1 MSSIAR
7 PYAALADATR
17 LARSGKGM
25 SQRRLSQLLGKSQGY
40 VGHLESGRFRPTVE
54 TLKALAS
61 ALDLPYGQLAI
72 AADYISAEEFE
83 NPLDDRQ
90 LARLHEVEDLTD
102 AEWDSAKDFMR
113 YIRSR
118 RGPPD

>member
-1 MSSIAR
+1 MTSIQQ
-7 PYAALADATR
+7 PYAALAEIVR
-17 LARSGKGM
+17 LARSGKDM

-54 TLKALAS
+54 TLKALAAS
-61 ALDLPYGQLAI
+61 LDLPYGRLAM
-72 AADYISAEEFE
+72 AAEYITADEFE

-102 AEWDSAKDFMR
+102 DEWHSARDFMR

-118 RGPPD
+118 RDVRD

>member
-1 MSSIAR
+1 MTSIER
-7 PYAALADATR
+7 PYAALADTVR
-17 LARSGKGM
+17 QARYGKDI
-25 SQRRLSQLLGKSQGY
+25 SQRRLSQLLGKSTGY

-54 TLKALAS
+54 TLKGLAS
-61 ALDLPYGQLAI
+61 ALDLPYGQLAM
-72 AADYISAEEFE
+72 AADYISAYEFE

-102 AEWDSAKDFMR
+102 AEWDSATDFMR

-118 RGPPD
+118 RGIQD

>member
-1 MSSIAR
+1 MKSIER
-7 PYAALADATR
+7 PYAALAETVR
-17 LARSGKGM
+17 QARAGKGM
-25 SQRRLSQLLGKSQGY
+25 SQRRLSQLLGMSQGY

-54 TLKALAS
+54 TLKGLAS
-61 ALDLPYGQLAI
+61 ALDLPYGQLAMI
-72 AADYISAEEFE
+72 ADYISAYEFD

-90 LARLHEVEDLTD
+90 LARLHEVVDLTD

-118 RGPPD
+118 RNASD

>member
-1 MSSIAR
+1 MTSIEQ
-7 PYAALADATR
+7 PFAALAEIVR

-54 TLKALAS
+54 TLKSLATS
-61 ALDLPYGQLAI
+61 LDLPYGQLAM
-72 AADYISAEEFE
+72 AADYISAAEFE

-102 AEWDSAKDFMR
+102 DEWESAKDFLR

-118 RGPPD
+118 RDTPD